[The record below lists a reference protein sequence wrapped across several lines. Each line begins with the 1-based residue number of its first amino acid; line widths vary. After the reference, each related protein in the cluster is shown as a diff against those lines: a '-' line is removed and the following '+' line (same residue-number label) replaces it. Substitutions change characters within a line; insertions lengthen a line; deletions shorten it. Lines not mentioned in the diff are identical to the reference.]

1 VSQGSQTQKTL
12 TTAEDEA
19 AAKLRNNIK
28 QVGLPAIQCIF
39 CGFSDPIEFDL
50 VLHHLE
56 CHKPE
61 LFKLPIGKGSMEYRA
76 KYAVDL
82 AKQKLTEAYEDEEE
96 ELEDGEDR

>member
-1 VSQGSQTQKTL
+1 MRQR
-12 TTAEDEA
+12 
-19 AAKLRNNIK
+19 LRNNIK

-82 AKQKLTEAYEDEEE
+82 AKQKLTEAYEDGRRGIRRWRGPVMP
-96 ELEDGEDR
+96 LFYN